1 MTDVQ
6 KKITLSRLSQY
17 GLLSVVSNDNLK
29 FLQGQFTCDVKE
41 VSAEQWRYSAL
52 CTNKGRMISNFLLAQ
67 VAANQHLLRMNAS
80 TIEAVATTLKKFA
93 PFYKGTVT
101 DSTNDYVIL
110 GLATSGTEATLDS
123 LLQNIF
129 ATSLAATDIV
139 KTTEQFTLVKL
150 DAQRYECWIKK
161 ESAEKIWQQ
170 LSSLTTVI
178 DESQWMLMNIR
189 AGLGEVRKP
198 TIEEWT
204 PHMLNLQA
212 IGAVNFKKGCYTGQ
226 EIVARTE
233 YRGQQ
238 KRAMYRVSG
247 NGSAPETAATLVDG
261 EQPAGEIVI
270 AAATNNNQWE
280 ALAVISDPHLEKSLQ
295 CNGQALQI
303 LSLPYTF
310 RKPSLTK

>member
-1 MTDVQ
+1 MPNVQ
-6 KKITLSRLSQY
+6 DKITLSRLSQY

-29 FLQGQFTCDVKE
+29 FLQGQLTCDIKE
-41 VSAEQWRYSAL
+41 VSAEQWRYGAL
-52 CTNKGRMISNFLLAQ
+52 CTNKGRMISNFLLTQ
-67 VAANQHLLRMNAS
+67 VAPNQHLLRMHAS

-110 GLATSGTEATLDS
+110 GLATSDANSALDP
-123 LLQNIF
+123 LLQTVF
-129 ATSLAATDIV
+129 ANDFSATNTV
-139 KTTEQFTLVKL
+139 NTTEQFTLVKL

-161 ESAEKIWQQ
+161 ECAEKVWQQ

-178 DESQWMLMNIR
+178 DESQWTLMNIR
-189 AGLGEVRKP
+189 AGLGEVRQS

-212 IGAVNFKKGCYTGQ
+212 VGAVNFKKGCYTGQ

-238 KRAMYRVSG
+238 KRAMYRISG
-247 NGSAPETAATLVDG
+247 HGSTPDTASTIIDD
-261 EQPAGEIVI
+261 EQPAGEIVMT
-270 AAATNNNQWE
+270 APVNENQWE
-280 ALAVISDPHLEKSLQ
+280 GLAVISDPHLDKSLQ
-295 CNGQALQI
+295 CNGQVLQI
-303 LSLPYTF
+303 LSLPYPF
-310 RKPSLTK
+310 RKPVLAK